1 MSRYIVSN
9 SLHYIGGVDK
19 FDVLVSSEKGF
30 YVIKWAVSYAGKVF
44 TKHSIQQPQ
53 HLQYYC
59 QGIGMT
65 ADQALRISLLV
76 KLFGPKET
84 Q

>member
-1 MSRYIVSN
+1 MSRYIVAT

-19 FDVLVSSEKGF
+19 FDVFVSSEKGF
-30 YVIKWAVSYAGKVF
+30 YIKWAIHVMGQTLSKRAM
-44 TKHSIQQPQ
+44 QNPQ
-53 HLQYYC
+53 HLQHYC
-59 QGIGMT
+59 RDSGMT

-76 KLFGPKET
+76 KLFGPQET